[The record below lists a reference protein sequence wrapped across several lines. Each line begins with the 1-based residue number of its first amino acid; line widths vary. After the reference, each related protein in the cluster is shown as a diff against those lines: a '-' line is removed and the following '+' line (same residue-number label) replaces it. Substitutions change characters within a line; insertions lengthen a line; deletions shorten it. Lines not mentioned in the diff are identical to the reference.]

1 MTEDARASVA
11 RRRLD
16 AALLLGAPACGLALM
31 LFVDLEPGA
40 PLVTRTA
47 AITVWMAIWWLTG
60 VVPLA
65 VTALLPLVLFP
76 ALGVMPADKTPSYYV
91 NDVIFLFLG
100 GFMVAL
106 AMERWNLHRRIA
118 LAMLVFFGVHPRR
131 MLLGFMAPTFFL
143 SMWISNTAT
152 TMMIVPIAMAMI
164 VRFEQTHN
172 DPAFKRYA
180 VGLLLG
186 IAYSASIG
194 GVATLIGTPP
204 NLAFTRI
211 FAEMFPQAP
220 EISFLTWFLFGAP
233 LALVL
238 LAALWGLLVMIFCPS
253 RERFHIDPGVV
264 RDQYRALGPMNY
276 EERAVA
282 TVFALMA
289 VLWLTRPGIAIGGLS
304 IPGWA
309 GAFPYPEYLR
319 DGVVAIAMAI
329 ILFMLPS
336 RGESGKRIMDWAATR
351 DLPWDIVLLLG
362 GGFALAAGFQASGLS
377 VWVGERLAGLA
388 DLNPAGMVLMVCLI
402 AALLTEFTS
411 NSATAQVLLPI
422 VGTLAIGLRL
432 HPLLLMI
439 PTTFACSF
447 AFMLP
452 VATPPNAIV
461 FGTRRLTVPTMVH
474 VGGILIL
481 VCAIALTAAIL
492 TLGRL
497 VFGID
502 LAEFPAWAAP

>member
-1 MTEDARASVA
+1 
-11 RRRLD
+11 
-16 AALLLGAPACGLALM
+16 
-31 LFVDLEPGA
+31 
-40 PLVTRTA
+40 
-47 AITVWMAIWWLTG
+47 
-60 VVPLA
+60 
-65 VTALLPLVLFP
+65 
-76 ALGVMPADKTPSYYV
+76 
-91 NDVIFLFLG
+91 
-100 GFMVAL
+100 
-106 AMERWNLHRRIA
+106 
-118 LAMLVFFGVHPRR
+118 
-131 MLLGFMAPTFFL
+131 
-143 SMWISNTAT
+143 
-152 TMMIVPIAMAMI
+152 
-164 VRFEQTHN
+164 
-172 DPAFKRYA
+172 
-180 VGLLLG
+180 
-186 IAYSASIG
+186 
-194 GVATLIGTPP
+194 
-204 NLAFTRI
+204 
-211 FAEMFPQAP
+211 
-220 EISFLTWFLFGAP
+220 
-233 LALVL
+233 
-238 LAALWGLLVMIFCPS
+238 
-253 RERFHIDPGVV
+253 
-264 RDQYRALGPMNY
+264 
-276 EERAVA
+276 
-282 TVFALMA
+282 
-289 VLWLTRPGIAIGGLS
+289 
-304 IPGWA
+304 PGWA